1 MLGNYTSGSEAT
13 NAHLRPAVGPIMA
26 TGKVSIKPLREG
38 FSSSLFSEQGHII
51 KSVLNH
57 DCYLLVLDGKMLILK
72 HLCVEN
78 QRKPGL

>member
-13 NAHLRPAVGPIMA
+13 NAHPQPAVGPIMA
-26 TGKVSIKPLREG
+26 TGKVSIKPLREDI
-38 FSSSLFSEQGHII
+38 SSLFSEQDQII

-57 DCYLLVLDGKMLILK
+57 DCYLLVLDGKLLILK

-78 QRKPGL
+78 QRKSGL